1 MSQGRASRLAGA
13 RPVRG
18 RRRIPYVQQM
28 ESADCGAACLA
39 MVLGYHGRETSLAEA
54 RDAVGSGRGG
64 VSARDLVEA
73 ARRFGLLARG
83 VQLDLP
89 DVRYLPVGSV
99 LHWGFDHFVVFSRV
113 ARKGVR
119 VVDPAAG
126 PRLVPWERF
135 RKSFTGV
142 ALIFEPSEQLR
153 PRRIRRRQLRGYLA
167 RMLEHR
173 RALVRTVVLSVVLQ
187 LQALA
192 VPVLIGAVVDRVV
205 PRRDFG
211 LLALLGVG
219 LAVVVVFHVATL
231 LLRSYLLNYLRTA
244 VDARLSL
251 GFVGH
256 LTELPYAFFVERPAG
271 DLLQRFESNR
281 ALRTTLTAATLSTV
295 LDGSLVAGYVVLLF
309 ALSPVLG
316 GLVVLLGLL
325 QVALFVVMRR
335 RVKDLA
341 ARELEAQSRSQSHLV
356 EMIAGM
362 ETLKSLG
369 AEQRWAER
377 WSHLFVDELNVTLA
391 RARMGSLAGALSSG
405 LSLASPIA
413 ILIVGAA
420 QVLRGDLSLG
430 TMLSLNAL
438 AAGFL
443 TPLASLVA
451 VGFQLQ
457 EVRSHIERIEDVTAA
472 PPEREPGRALP
483 APRLRGGIELR
494 EVSFRY
500 RAQDPWAVRD
510 VSVAVRP
517 GQKVA
522 IVGPSG
528 AGKSTLARLLVGLYR
543 PGSGRI
549 LYDGVDLDA
558 LDLRAVRSQI
568 GVVAQDSR
576 IFGVSVRANIALGDP
591 AAAFEDVVAA
601 ARLAAI
607 HEDIEKLPLG
617 YDTVLADGGASLS
630 GGQRQRLALA
640 RALLKRPAILLLDEA
655 TSDLDTVTEERIMA
669 ALARLDATRIVIAHR
684 LSTVADADLILVL
697 SGGALV
703 ESGRHEDLMARGGAY
718 ARLVAAQAAVR
729 ARPPGHA

>member
-1 MSQGRASRLAGA
+1 MGEGRNSPVGRAGLL
-13 RPVRG
+13 P
-18 RRRIPYVQQM
+18 RRRGIPYVQQM

-39 MVLGYHGRETSLAEA
+39 MVLGYHGRETTLAEA

-73 ARRFGLLARG
+73 ARRLGLLARG
-83 VQLDLP
+83 VQLDVP
-89 DVRYLPVGSV
+89 DLRFLPVGSI
-99 LHWGFDHFVVFSRV
+99 LHWGFDHFVVFAGL

-126 PRLVPWERF
+126 PRLVPWDHF

-142 ALIFEPSEQLR
+142 ALIFEPSEEFR
-153 PRRIRRRQLRGYLA
+153 PRRLRRRQLRGYLA

-173 RALVRTVVLSVVLQ
+173 RALLRTVVLSLVLQ
-187 LQALA
+187 FQALA
-192 VPVLIGAVVDRVV
+192 VPILIGVLVDRVV

-211 LLALLGVG
+211 LLALLAVG

-295 LDGSLVAGYVVLLF
+295 LDGSLVAGYVGLLF

-335 RVKDLA
+335 PVKDLA

-356 EMIAGM
+356 EMLAGM

-369 AEQRWAER
+369 AEHRWAER

-391 RARMGSLAGALSSG
+391 RARVGSLAGALSSG

-413 ILIVGAA
+413 ILSVGAA

-457 EVRSHIERIEDVTAA
+457 EVRSHIERIEDVTTA
-472 PPEREPGRALP
+472 PAEREPGRALP
-483 APRLRGGIELR
+483 APRLRGGIELQQ
-494 EVSFRY
+494 VSFRY
-500 RAQDPWAVRD
+500 RARDPWAVRE
-510 VSVAVRP
+510 VSVTVRP
-517 GQKVA
+517 GEKVA

-543 PGSGRI
+543 PQSGRI
-549 LYDGVDLDA
+549 LYDGVDLGA

-568 GVVAQDSR
+568 GVVSQDSR

-591 AAAFEDVVAA
+591 AAPLEAVVAA
-601 ARLAAI
+601 ARLAAV

-617 YDTVLADGGASLS
+617 YDTILADGGASLS

-640 RALLKRPAILLLDEA
+640 RALLRRPVILLLDEA

-669 ALARLDATRIVIAHR
+669 ALAGLDATRIVIAHR

-697 SGGALV
+697 SEGVLV
-703 ESGRHEDLMARGGAY
+703 EFGQHEDLLSRGGAY
-718 ARLVAAQAAVR
+718 ARLVAAQAAPG
-729 ARPPGHA
+729 RPRSPR

>member
-1 MSQGRASRLAGA
+1 MSQGRPSRLAGA
-13 RPVRG
+13 RLL
-18 RRRIPYVQQM
+18 RRRRPIPYVQQM

-39 MVLGYHGRETSLAEA
+39 MVLGYHGRETTLAEA

-73 ARRFGLLARG
+73 GRRFGLLARG
-83 VQLDLP
+83 VQLDVPDLRFLP
-89 DVRYLPVGSV
+89 AGSV
-99 LHWGFDHFVVFSRV
+99 LHWGFDHFVVFGGL

-126 PRLVPWERF
+126 PRLVPWEPF

-142 ALIFEPSEQLR
+142 ALIFEPSEELR
-153 PRRIRRRQLRGYLA
+153 PRRLRRRQLRGYLA

-205 PRRDFG
+205 PRRDWN

-309 ALSPVLG
+309 ALSPALG
-316 GLVVLLGLL
+316 GLVILLGLL
-325 QVALFVVMRR
+325 QVALFVAMRR
-335 RVKDLA
+335 PVKDLA
-341 ARELEAQSRSQSHLV
+341 ARELEAQSRSQGHLV
-356 EMIAGM
+356 EMLAGM

-391 RARMGSLAGALSSG
+391 RARVGSLAGALSSG

-413 ILIVGAA
+413 ILILGAA
-420 QVLRGDLSLG
+420 QVLQGDLSLG

-438 AAGFL
+438 AGGFL

-472 PPEREPGRALP
+472 RPEREPGRALP
-483 APRLRGGIELR
+483 APRLKGGIELR

-500 RAQDPWAVRD
+500 RARDPWAVRD

-517 GQKVA
+517 GEKVA

-543 PGSGRI
+543 PASGRI
-549 LYDGVDLDA
+549 LYDGMDLDA
-558 LDLRAVRSQI
+558 LDLRAVRSQV
-568 GVVAQDSR
+568 GVVTQESR

-591 AAAFEDVVAA
+591 AAAFEEVVAA
-601 ARLAAI
+601 ARLAAV

-640 RALLKRPAILLLDEA
+640 RALLKRPVILLLDEA

-669 ALARLDATRIVIAHR
+669 ALARLEATRIVIAHR

-703 ESGRHEDLMARGGAY
+703 ESGRHEDLLSRGGAY
-718 ARLVAAQAAVR
+718 ARLVAAQAA
-729 ARPPGHA
+729 AGRPRSSP